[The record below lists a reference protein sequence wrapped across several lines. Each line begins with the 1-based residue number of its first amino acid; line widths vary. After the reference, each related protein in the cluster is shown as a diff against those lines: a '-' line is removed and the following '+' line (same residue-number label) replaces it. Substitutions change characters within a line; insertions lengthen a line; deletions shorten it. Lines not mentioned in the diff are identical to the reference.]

1 MVSVCRDQ
9 ETQRMQASMRPQ
21 SSQSLVTL
29 WFTSA
34 RPGPSGLRQLEVV
47 FLRSQTGVKGLRCLD
62 LATSISQN
70 SSVPTYFRVLLA
82 GIPRPCPEHSAHEL
96 GYPSPGCSSLCSP
109 VIWATWSFY
118 PFPLWPLCFWASW
131 LQDFPSPLP
140 HLLCWLGIRSHSLWT
155 LPDASG
161 CFLLCIYYNRLLC
174 HI

>member
-9 ETQRMQASMRPQ
+9 ETQRMQASMQPQ

-47 FLRSQTGVKGLRCLD
+47 FLRSQTGVKGLRCPD
-62 LATSISQN
+62 LATRISQH
-70 SSVPTYFRVLLA
+70 SSVPTYFRVVLV
-82 GIPRPCPEHSAHEL
+82 GIPCPCPEHSAQEL

-118 PFPLWPLCFWASW
+118 PFPLWPLGSRIS
-131 LQDFPSPLP
+131 PSPPSYPLSAWNKVVFA
-140 HLLCWLGIRSHSLWT
+140 LDSS
-155 LPDASG
+155 
-161 CFLLCIYYNRLLC
+161 RLLWLFPPVYLL
-174 HI
+174 